1 MIVSFLDKYHWFFYS
16 IYIKNIYNI
25 SLIIQ
30 PALSSKN
37 NKCLN
42 KLKVIKNVSLKFK
55 ISDALHHKLKVNY
68 NTTLKKVTI
77 TYGTK
82 ISRY

>member
-1 MIVSFLDKYHWFFYS
+1 M
-16 IYIKNIYNI
+16 YIKNIYNV

-55 ISDALHHKLKVNY
+55 ISDALRHKLKVNY
-68 NTTLKKVTI
+68 KGVTES
-77 TYGTK
+77 TFLLH
-82 ISRY
+82 